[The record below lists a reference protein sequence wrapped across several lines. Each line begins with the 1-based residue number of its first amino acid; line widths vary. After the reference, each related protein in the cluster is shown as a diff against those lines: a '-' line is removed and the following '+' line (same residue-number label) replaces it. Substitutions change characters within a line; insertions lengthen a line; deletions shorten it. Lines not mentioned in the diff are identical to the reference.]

1 MKMKEVLNQTGLT
14 DRAVRLYIDS
24 GLVAPNIEESYSG
37 RKNIEFS
44 EEDVDRLKNIALL
57 RKVGFS
63 IPDIKGISQ
72 GGENTKP
79 IIEAFIRRKQESVEN
94 DTLVLEKLKN
104 ISFDVQITMDSLCS
118 QLSSAADNKQVPQED
133 LQLSKA
139 EKRRREDYMAIAVT
153 GIIAP
158 VIVMAFIV
166 FMHFWGHD
174 NMVFGAYDFELYL
187 ITFSGWFVIIALSI
201 LMLFINKPK
210 FVSEKKREIRKHLSR
225 LLFAANTV
233 VCFFALSSSFVGLI
247 MAVSVAEY
255 TTDPN
260 DYLEQ
265 SNLYIDKAEILK
277 VFPENIPE
285 SEVMYDGLFKDKYKP
300 STVYY
305 YHHLQSLD
313 DVWDVFAQWQLP
325 RKEFYE
331 EVELKQ
337 SNAVETVQKGE
348 WTMCYYIGNEK
359 EEKEE
364 SYYDILAFA
373 YNEDTL
379 TVRYMC
385 SGNIG
390 YRECEPYYLSL
401 DW

>member
-44 EEDVDRLKNIALL
+44 EEDVNRLKNIALL

-63 IPDIKGISQ
+63 IPDIKEISQ

-104 ISFDVQITMDSLCS
+104 ISFDAQITMDSLCS

-210 FVSEKKREIRKHLSR
+210 FVSEKKRETRKHLSR
-225 LLFAANTV
+225 LLFVLNTV
-233 VCFFALSSSFVGLI
+233 ACFFALSLSFFDLI
-247 MAVSVAEY
+247 MSVSVTEY

-313 DVWDVFAQWQLP
+313 DVWDVFAQWRLP
-325 RKEFYE
+325 RREFYE
-331 EVELKQ
+331 EIKLKQ
-337 SNAVETVQKGE
+337 SNAVETVQKGD
-348 WTMCYYIGNEK
+348 WVMCYYSGNEDA
-359 EEKEE
+359 EKDK
-364 SYYDILAFA
+364 SYYNILAFA
-373 YNEDTL
+373 YNEDTY

-385 SGNIG
+385 SSKTG
-390 YRECEPYYLSL
+390 YSSESPYYLTL